1 MLDVLTTP
9 VPALLRYERAPL
21 RPRDPLWLRI
31 GAAAPVR
38 IGSVEAEVAQALSL
52 APFDAGWCIHA
63 FSRPDATLATL
74 AQTLRER
81 GLLGAWRDELLPVQA
96 ESGGAQLG
104 EPVGRIERA
113 AVRAL
118 GIATRAVHLH
128 GMSPQAQGPH
138 GVWVQ
143 LRSMNKANDPG
154 LWDTLMGGMVSAAD
168 TLEQALARET
178 WEEAGLRLDALRDLA
193 HAGVLEIRKPS
204 ETAAGVGYTV
214 ERIDW
219 YRCTVP
225 TGVLPVNQDGEVERF
240 EVVSP
245 DRLRADVAAGCYTLE
260 AGLILAP
267 DLFTRQAP

>member
-1 MLDVLTTP
+1 MT
-9 VPALLRYERAPL
+9 ALLRYERAPL

-31 GAAAPVR
+31 GAAPPLR
-38 IGSVEAEVAQALSL
+38 IGSVVPEVAQALAL
-52 APFDAGWCIHA
+52 ASFDAGWCIHA

-74 AQTLRER
+74 AQALRER
-81 GLLGAWRDELLPVQA
+81 GLLGAWRDELLPVHA
-96 ESGGAQLG
+96 ESGGVQLG

-128 GMSPQAQGPH
+128 GVSPRMQGAH

-154 LWDTLMGGMVSAAD
+154 LWDTLMGGMISAAD

-178 WEEAGLRLDALRDLA
+178 WEEAGLRLEALQDLA

-204 ETAAGVGYTV
+204 DNTPDGVGYTV

-225 TGVLPVNQDGEVERF
+225 AQVLPVNQDGEVERF

-245 DRLRADVAAGCYTLE
+245 DRLRADVAAGRYTLE
-260 AGLILAP
+260 AGLIVAP
-267 DLFTRQAP
+267 DLLMSDA

>member
-1 MLDVLTTP
+1 MST
-9 VPALLRYERAPL
+9 LLRYERAPL
-21 RPRDPLWLRI
+21 RPRDPLWLRT
-31 GAAAPVR
+31 GAATPVR
-38 IGSVEAEVAQALSL
+38 IGSVEAEVAQALAL
-52 APFDAGWCIHA
+52 TPFDAGWCIHV

-74 AQTLRER
+74 AQALRER
-81 GLLGAWRDELLPVQA
+81 GLLGTWRDELLPVHG
-96 ESGGAQLG
+96 ESGGGHLG

-128 GMSPQAQGPH
+128 GVSPPQADGQSAT
-138 GVWVQ
+138 WVQ
-143 LRSMNKANDPG
+143 LRSLSKANDPG

-178 WEEAGLRLDALRDLA
+178 WEEAGLRLDELHGLA

-204 ETAAGVGYTV
+204 DVASGVGYTV

-225 TGVLPVNQDGEVERF
+225 AGVLPVNQDGEVERF
-240 EVVSP
+240 EAVSL
-245 DRLRADVAAGCYTLE
+245 DRVRSDVAAGRYTLE

-267 DLFTRQAP
+267 DLLMPNG